1 MRKHIAYLV
10 LKEGRPFSFAD
21 LLKFEVNGF
30 QYHMAQGTSRNKVS
44 AMLKTGEIEVAY
56 YSSVAFYTLKGVKF
70 TKRMTVDHTGGPLSS
85 ICTNQDLRYI
95 KNHPVYRVIQ
105 NIPFDTSA
113 LHDIRLRFAV
123 NGIWRLLSRN
133 STLSMND
140 NSKDIHIT
148 QEEINALNV
157 RVTVHRTDTISIVI
171 GCSYS
176 PVAVDSAGVIRL
188 SNALPLIHDRLQ
200 LLITDCDP
208 NSGLVIPNHMTWI
221 VSMWHF
227 GADASLLYKGK
238 SFHVSWKV
246 AENALVAFYS
256 KIWKDG
262 KYRIRAERQ
271 EYPHTS
277 LDEAFNEKLK
287 LNGGVHS

>member
-1 MRKHIAYLV
+1 
-10 LKEGRPFSFAD
+10 
-21 LLKFEVNGF
+21 
-30 QYHMAQGTSRNKVS
+30 MAPETARNKLS
-44 AMLKTGEIEVAY
+44 AMVKTGEIGVAY
-56 YSSVAFYTLKGVKF
+56 YSSVAFYTLKDVKF
-70 TKRMTVDHTGGPLSS
+70 TKRMTADHPGGPLSS

-113 LHDIRLRFAV
+113 LHDIRLRFTV
-123 NGIWRLLSRN
+123 YGIWRLLSSI
-133 STLSMND
+133 STLSMNR
-140 NSKDIHIT
+140 NSKDILVT

-188 SNALPLIHDRLQ
+188 SNALTLIHDRLQ
-200 LLITDCDP
+200 LLINECDP
-208 NSGLVIPNHMTWI
+208 NSGRVIPNHMTWI
-221 VSMWHF
+221 VKMWHF

-246 AENALVAFYS
+246 AENALVASYS

-271 EYPHTS
+271 EYPHEP
-277 LDEAFNEKLK
+277 LDEAFDEKLNP
-287 LNGGVHS
+287 NGGVHS

>member
-1 MRKHIAYLV
+1 MISVSYGPGDSSEQSLCHVEDRGNRGGLLFFSCLLYAQRCQVHKTAD
-10 LKEGRPFSFAD
+10 GRPCR
-21 LLKFEVNGF
+21 G
-30 QYHMAQGTSRNKVS
+30 
-44 AMLKTGEIEVAY
+44 
-56 YSSVAFYTLKGVKF
+56 
-70 TKRMTVDHTGGPLSS
+70 SS
-85 ICTNQDLRYI
+85 IINLYNQDLRYI

-113 LHDIRLRFAV
+113 LHDIRLRFTV
-123 NGIWRLLSRN
+123 DGIWRLLSSI
-133 STLSMND
+133 STLSMNH

-176 PVAVDSAGVIRL
+176 PLAVDLAGVFRL
-188 SNALPLIHDRLQ
+188 SNALTLIHDRLQ
-200 LLITDCDP
+200 ILINDCDA

-221 VSMWHF
+221 VTMWHF
-227 GADASLLYKGK
+227 GADSSILYKGK

-246 AENALVAFYS
+246 SENALVALYS

-271 EYPHTS
+271 EYPYTS

-287 LNGGVHS
+287 NGGVHS

>member
-1 MRKHIAYLV
+1 
-10 LKEGRPFSFAD
+10 
-21 LLKFEVNGF
+21 
-30 QYHMAQGTSRNKVS
+30 
-44 AMLKTGEIEVAY
+44 
-56 YSSVAFYTLKGVKF
+56 
-70 TKRMTVDHTGGPLSS
+70 
-85 ICTNQDLRYI
+85 
-95 KNHPVYRVIQ
+95 
-105 NIPFDTSA
+105 
-113 LHDIRLRFAV
+113 
-123 NGIWRLLSRN
+123 
-133 STLSMND
+133 
-140 NSKDIHIT
+140 
-148 QEEINALNV
+148 
-157 RVTVHRTDTISIVI
+157 
-171 GCSYS
+171 
-176 PVAVDSAGVIRL
+176 
-188 SNALPLIHDRLQ
+188 
-200 LLITDCDP
+200 
-208 NSGLVIPNHMTWI
+208 MTWI